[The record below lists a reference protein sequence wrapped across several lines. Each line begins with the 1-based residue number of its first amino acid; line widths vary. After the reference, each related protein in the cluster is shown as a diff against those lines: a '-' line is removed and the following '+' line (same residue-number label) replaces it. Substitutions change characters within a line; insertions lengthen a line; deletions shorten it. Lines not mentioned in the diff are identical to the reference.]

1 MPYTGTCKLW
11 KGWVSASGSGAVNI
25 SIFKFTPVAGVSSNV
40 SFSIG

>member
-25 SIFKFTPVAGVSSNV
+25 SIFKFTPVAGVR
-40 SFSIG
+40 